1 MSDEKELTM
10 KSSSTATSPQSNS
23 WTKQDYLMVSLA
35 VMIKIGDGVEAY
47 LPGVI
52 TQKVSFELG
61 ISDFQEGL
69 LAVILYLFWSIA
81 VLISLWTS
89 ERFGERFTLL
99 LSLYLSIGNWVC
111 YPVCVG
117 S

>member
-1 MSDEKELTM
+1 
-10 KSSSTATSPQSNS
+10 
-23 WTKQDYLMVSLA
+23 MVSLA

-52 TQKVSFELG
+52 MHKVLTELG

-69 LAVILYLFWSIA
+69 LAVILDLFWSIA
-81 VLISLWTS
+81 VLTSLWTS

>member
-69 LAVILYLFWSIA
+69 LAVILYLF
-81 VLISLWTS
+81 
-89 ERFGERFTLL
+89 
-99 LSLYLSIGNWVC
+99 
-111 YPVCVG
+111 
-117 S
+117 